1 MLYASL
7 ATRRT
12 FVRRRVTADN
22 ANALSALGLFILR
35 IFSYPQ
41 KEAVKTAFIRN
52 HNTRKTRFYFTAQA
66 HIHKKAVKFK
76 R

>member
-1 MLYASL
+1 MFKVY
-7 ATRRT
+7 
-12 FVRRRVTADN
+12 
-22 ANALSALGLFILR
+22 R
-35 IFSYPQ
+35 IFNEKARVRKRFPKNGQIFLCAQRKIYVTG
-41 KEAVKTAFIRN
+41 AAKTAFIRN